1 MLYSK
6 NKIVLEAGC
15 GTGVLSIYFKKNG
28 FESYAIDNDNNQ
40 LNLVKK
46 IAKSLNVSTPILKK
60 INIFELSNYFSNYQ
74 IDVVYSIG
82 VFEHF
87 SDTEI
92 EKLLKEQLKISNYV
106 FVGIPTK
113 YFNESEKLYGN
124 ERFLEIK
131 YWRNLFSS
139 DNYRIVEEFSCYN
152 GNFINRLKNYKK
164 WFKISPIHVFVIE
177 SCNK

>member
-1 MLYSK
+1 M
-6 NKIVLEAGC
+6 
-15 GTGVLSIYFKKNG
+15 
-28 FESYAIDNDNNQ
+28 
-40 LNLVKK
+40 
-46 IAKSLNVSTPILKK
+46 
-60 INIFELSNYFSNYQ
+60 
-74 IDVVYSIG
+74 
-82 VFEHF
+82 
-87 SDTEI
+87 
-92 EKLLKEQLKISNYV
+92 KISNYV

-139 DNYRIVEEFSCYN
+139 DNYRIVEEFSRYN